1 MAKKLAIT
9 ATSTLDEAEFNL
21 RVPPELYRW
30 LTEYARQQGRS
41 TNAQIVQLIKAERA
55 RQALHEKTDVPP
67 SPPADD
73 DQV

>member
-1 MAKKLAIT
+1 MPKRTEIT
-9 ATSTLDEAEFNL
+9 ATSALDEAKFNL

-55 RQALHEKTDVPP
+55 RQAVDAKTDVPP
-67 SPPADD
+67 SPPADN